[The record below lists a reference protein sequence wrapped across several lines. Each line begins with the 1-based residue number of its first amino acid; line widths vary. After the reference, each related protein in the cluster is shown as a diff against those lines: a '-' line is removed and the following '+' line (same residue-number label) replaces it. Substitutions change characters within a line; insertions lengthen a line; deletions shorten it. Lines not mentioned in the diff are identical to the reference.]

1 MYRYVNKGGPMIT
14 AITIDDD
21 EYAVELFCE
30 YLEIINVKVLGR
42 GYNGKEAVELYEK
55 HRPDVVFLDLLMPD
69 YDGIYALEN
78 IRKINPE
85 AYVVVI
91 TAVVDKDRREKIVN
105 LKPNHVIQ
113 KPFDP
118 EEIVAV
124 VSEIKK

>member
-1 MYRYVNKGGPMIT
+1 MVT

-30 YLEIINVKVLGR
+30 YLEILQVKVLGK

-55 HRPDVVFLDLLMPD
+55 FKPDIVFLDLLMPD

-78 IRKINPE
+78 IRKANPD
-85 AYVVVI
+85 AFVVVI
-91 TAVVDKDRREKIVN
+91 TAVVDQGRRDKIIE

-118 EEIVAV
+118 EQIVAV
-124 VSEIKK
+124 VNEIK